1 MQFGESPPQSVVK
14 RIRALVWLVCYIHI
28 TSGLIPRRL
37 ICCYVVK
44 FFKIARLSF
53 LRSLF

>member
-14 RIRALVWLVCYIHI
+14 RIRALVWIVCYIHI